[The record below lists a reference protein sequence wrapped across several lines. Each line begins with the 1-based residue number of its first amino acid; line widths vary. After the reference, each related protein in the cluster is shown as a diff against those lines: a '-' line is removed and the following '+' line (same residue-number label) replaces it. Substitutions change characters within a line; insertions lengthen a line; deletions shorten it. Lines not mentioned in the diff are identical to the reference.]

1 MNRTFKTSLDGK
13 FYCYAHFTTTENTDS
28 HPTSLGRSPDDAD
41 TPGPH
46 MTLAIV
52 TA

>member
-13 FYCYAHFTTTENTDS
+13 FYCYAHFTTTENADS
-28 HPTSLGRSPDDAD
+28 HSTSLGRSPGDAA
-41 TPGPH
+41 PGPH

-52 TA
+52 IA